1 MDSINLT
8 PTWSAIM
15 PALLDIVEN
24 GTAKGKKEAR
34 AELQDLAKKVDAANA
49 VDVS

>member
-15 PALLDIVEN
+15 PALLNVLEN
-24 GTAKGKKEAR
+24 GTDKGKREAR
-34 AELQDLAKKVDAANA
+34 AELLDLAKKVDEANA
-49 VDVS
+49 SDVK